1 MSVYVE
7 YLPSEQF
14 ARGLLHGL
22 PVEIVQSWGVGSAVS
37 SARASLLTHPEKPV
51 AVLVRSRTES
61 SVEVSEM
68 RGALRRL
75 LGSVHFENWC
85 VAIAVPGLDA
95 WAMTDPRIK
104 RELEALNDGKATYT
118 ERAARFAELTQSQ
131 PFDATEL
138 LRSNEDYRRLVEFIQ
153 RHTPAET
160 TRPAMTA

>member
-1 MSVYVE
+1 VYVD
-7 YLPSEQF
+7 YQPGEQF
-14 ARGLLHGL
+14 AIGLLHGL
-22 PVEIVQSWGVGSAVS
+22 RVEVIQCWADSVS

-51 AVLVRSRTES
+51 AVFLRSRTENPY
-61 SVEVSEM
+61 EVSEM
-68 RGALRRL
+68 RASTKRL
-75 LGSVHFENWC
+75 LASVHFENWC

-138 LRSNEDYRRLVEFIQ
+138 LRSNDDYRQLVEFI
-153 RHTPAET
+153 RKHTLVTAE
-160 TRPAMTA
+160 AGSALSA